1 MPDNKD
7 KATGWT
13 GVPKPVSV
21 RLSGS
26 YTISCWQYLL
36 LKNFEVVSLEDPV
49 VGQMQGRQSRGLLC
63 QVADQLEVEVSVEE
77 DEAADL
83 KFSEDKK

>member
-1 MPDNKD
+1 VDR
-7 KATGWT
+7 G
-13 GVPKPVSV
+13 PKTCFSTV
-21 RLSGS
+21 
-26 YTISCWQYLL
+26 ISCWQYLL
-36 LKNFEVVSLEDPV
+36 LKNFEVVGLEDPV

-83 KFSEDKK
+83 KFSEDKKNNIYITLKSDRC